1 MSTPG
6 IQIPAHWE
14 LRRFIDHVPALGW
27 SAVPDGSL
35 EYANQ
40 RLSDDAGLSLGELW
54 KSAIPI

>member
-1 MSTPG
+1 MTTPG
-6 IQIPAHWE
+6 IQIPAHSE

-35 EYANQ
+35 EYVNQ
-40 RLSDDAGLSLGELW
+40 CFSDYAGLSLGELW